1 MVPEIRLS
9 PGFNKF
15 YPGQPG
21 LYVTHDVEFMVQ
33 NCGRFTIPGGFWY
46 NGASI
51 PKAFWQLTFS
61 PFDPRILGPAA
72 IHDWLYTCKSVPKDA
87 ADRTLF
93 EYLRKNCESEKKSPN
108 ILIKNIPTIRPVVVE
123 SGVKFFGASAWKDSD
138 VDLAY
143 YASLKNLL
151 AHNITPDRIQLFM
164 SFL

>member
-1 MVPEIRLS
+1 MVPKIKVS

-15 YPGQPG
+15 YPGKPG
-21 LYVTHDVEFMVQ
+21 LYITHDVDFMVP
-33 NCGRFTIPGGFWY
+33 NCGQFTIPGGFWY

-93 EYLRKNCESEKKSPN
+93 EYLRKNGGGKFAPMIVEK
-108 ILIKNIPTIRPVVVE
+108 
-123 SGVKFFGASAWKDSD
+123 GVKFFGNSAWKDSD
-138 VDLAY
+138 VDLSY
-143 YASLKNLL
+143 YTSLKNLL
-151 AHNITPDRIQLFM
+151 RNNIDPERIQVFM